1 MMITMITNLPPPSSP
16 PFVAALRE
24 ARAEKR
30 TSAVPCVYVDRIARR
45 GSGRYCLQVL
55 RLQASES
62 VRCAAQL
69 SALACQ
75 HYCLLR
81 ALTEESKEPPLEKS
95 TTVTAAATQAE
106 INEEFIRSLE
116 RQFAK
121 QKLEADQSR
130 LSPRRTRK

>member
-1 MMITMITNLPPPSSP
+1 MT
-16 PFVAALRE
+16 ALLDE
-24 ARAEKR
+24 A
-30 TSAVPCVYVDRIARR
+30 VVDTA
-45 GSGRYCLQVL
+45 YKCYDCKHLFAQQL
-55 RLQASES
+55 R
-62 VRCAAQL
+62 CTAQL

-106 INEEFIRSLE
+106 INEEFIRFLE

-121 QKLEADQSR
+121 HQLESEQAR
-130 LSPRRTRK
+130 AHK

>member
-45 GSGRYCLQVL
+45 GRGRYCLQVL
-55 RLQASES
+55 RLQAS

-121 QKLEADQSR
+121 HQLESDQAR
-130 LSPRRTRK
+130 AHK